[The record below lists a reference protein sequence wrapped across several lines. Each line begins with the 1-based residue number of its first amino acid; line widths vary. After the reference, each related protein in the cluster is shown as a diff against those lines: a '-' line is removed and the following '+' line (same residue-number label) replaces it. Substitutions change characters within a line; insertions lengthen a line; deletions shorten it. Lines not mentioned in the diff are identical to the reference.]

1 MRTIQQIARDEN
13 FDFDDD
19 AFKRVRRALRKHLH
33 EHALTSR
40 HANAVRVAHVHRDRH
55 VYDDDDAKF
64 VVAIMRDVA
73 NAHTARRD
81 ATRDIRR
88 SHARSNERVTIDDL
102 RAQRELIDAHIR
114 DRERNERIARDFDAM
129 CADAND
135 VE

>member
-13 FDFDDD
+13 FAFDDD

-55 VYDDDDAKF
+55 VYDDHDAKF

-73 NAHTARRD
+73 NANVARRD
-81 ATRDIRR
+81 AHRDMRKSTRV
-88 SHARSNERVTIDDL
+88 NERVTIDDL